1 MLPGYGIPSFLSD
14 PVSLLFLTVYSGE
27 QNMDKA
33 RLFHDLS
40 TRDTS
45 LLLDVLSVAYDE
57 MTYDQR
63 DAVFGRYAETLP
75 PAPVDGETLLEEVKL
90 FHSES
95 LAGVYYAPFAINSR
109 NYRHIP
115 EETKEWF
122 GRLGDLLTASRQLTV
137 RGMHEYAVACFEILF
152 ELIDA
157 LDQGDEIVFGDEIGS
172 WMIPVDE
179 QVYMA
184 AYLASLAATASPEE
198 FTADV
203 LPLLRR
209 DSRRNFVAQ
218 AYPAAIGVAT
228 QE

>member
-1 MLPGYGIPSFLSD
+1 L
-14 PVSLLFLTVYSGE
+14 
-27 QNMDKA
+27 DKT
-33 RLFHDLS
+33 RLFNSLS

-63 DAVFGRYAETLP
+63 DAVFGPYAEALP
-75 PAPVDGETLLEEVKL
+75 PPPVDEETLLEEVKL

-95 LAGVYYAPFAINSR
+95 LAGAYYAPFAINSR

-122 GRLGDLLTASRQLTV
+122 GRLGDLLTASRQLTL
-137 RGMHEYAVACFEILF
+137 RGVHERAVACFEILF

-184 AYLASLAATASPEE
+184 AYLTSLAATTTPEE
-198 FTADV
+198 FTATV

-209 DSRRNFVAQ
+209 DSWQNFVAQ
-218 AYPAAIGVAT
+218 AYPAVIGVAT
-228 QE
+228 QEQRTQLDAEIQRQGIRTERDL